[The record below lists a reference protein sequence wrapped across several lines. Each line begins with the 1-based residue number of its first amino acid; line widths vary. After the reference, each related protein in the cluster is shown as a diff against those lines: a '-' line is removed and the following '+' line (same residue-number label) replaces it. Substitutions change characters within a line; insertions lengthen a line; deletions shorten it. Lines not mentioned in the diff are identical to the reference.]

1 MLLFIEPSLH
11 LRLFV
16 CTSHIMSQQCP
27 RQEQGS
33 SPILRG
39 GYRGL
44 GLVTGKPAGESGLCR
59 SSPMAH
65 LSSKDPENIPW
76 PLTSG
81 TELTPLW
88 NLDLGWPFPFHE
100 SRGIHEVDPLGA
112 LHVLPEALPSTE
124 GVVPPGVLRWPNT
137 GASRRQNLGC
147 LVLTLPWVPP
157 VTVAHEKLPGFWAA
171 FFLPSLTRQGSFQP
185 LIESF
190 LLLKLS
196 SHRLNR
202 TSNTTF
208 YSLLNRN
215 SKGVVN
221 IFILDCGEGWTTL

>member
-1 MLLFIEPSLH
+1 MASTLTHYAPHPFPPRNQLCLCSVQGLHLKEAAFFLLLIITRMLLFIEPSLH

-27 RQEQGS
+27 RQEHGS

-44 GLVTGKPAGESGLCR
+44 RLVTGKPGGEAGLCR

-65 LSSKDPENIPW
+65 FSSKEPENIPW
-76 PLTSG
+76 PSTSG

-124 GVVPPGVLRWPNT
+124 GVVPPGVLRVAQHL
-137 GASRRQNLGC
+137 GLLQAESRMPGPHSSLSSTCDSPMRSFPGSELPSSY
-147 LVLTLPWVPP
+147 LPWP
-157 VTVAHEKLPGFWAA
+157 AREAS
-171 FFLPSLTRQGSFQP
+171 SL
-185 LIESF
+185 
-190 LLLKLS
+190 
-196 SHRLNR
+196 
-202 TSNTTF
+202 
-208 YSLLNRN
+208 
-215 SKGVVN
+215 
-221 IFILDCGEGWTTL
+221 